1 MRISPMMGWCGIP
14 PSSDS
19 CHEHDPGNCSCVS
32 WPHHAFVVG
41 RYLFW
46 DKIGAAR
53 VWAPERTL
61 HLLPSGGRGVL
72 VFEAGLSGR
81 NGHLCPSRTR
91 AHAGSPWCNRHG
103 SRQAIRGRGRG
114 QDWDGDSGVGSAS
127 VHSHDIAPTRRGSL
141 AGGSRLATTPPPQR
155 APWPIDQRRTCRL
168 VRYPP
173 IHKEYKESPGRAG
186 TPVSVNKGETL
197 ERPESL

>member
-14 PSSDS
+14 PSSGS
-19 CHEHDPGNCSCVS
+19 CHEHDPGNCACVS

-114 QDWDGDSGVGSAS
+114 QDWTAIVASGRHRCTVTISPRPAAALSRAGRDLPQHRRRRGHRGQLTNAALAGCFGTRRYTKSTKKAPGVPGLQSAS
-127 VHSHDIAPTRRGSL
+127 T
-141 AGGSRLATTPPPQR
+141 
-155 APWPIDQRRTCRL
+155 
-168 VRYPP
+168 
-173 IHKEYKESPGRAG
+173 KEKP
-186 TPVSVNKGETL
+186 
-197 ERPESL
+197 